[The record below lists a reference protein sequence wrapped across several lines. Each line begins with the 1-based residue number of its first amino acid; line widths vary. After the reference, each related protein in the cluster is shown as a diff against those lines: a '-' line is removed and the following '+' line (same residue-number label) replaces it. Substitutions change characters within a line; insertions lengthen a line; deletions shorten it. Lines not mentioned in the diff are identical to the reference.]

1 MSNQAPVL
9 NFLAGGLTSPTQ
21 VPSAPTGG
29 APGTGVAFETLLAA
43 QQVEI
48 AGEGS
53 GLKLIPEALKE
64 NSLSSFFAAPKEGA
78 ANENTVAAAV
88 ETLLKNQTT
97 QQLPQTTQETT
108 TPLAPAVKAE
118 LAATGTVEG
127 QINAPAPGTVTE
139 QLEVLPTLTT
149 QDGTKATTQKI
160 SQTPVPNTAP
170 SGVTVEALQI
180 SQAADTVPQAL
191 TSVAEVKNTT
201 TTTTQTSTPAGVVVE
216 LNPQAAAQS
225 TVINTNVEQ
234 VTPAVQGEGLEK
246 QVQTT
251 AKPTNT
257 TPAQQTKNGATTPQI
272 PQNELAT
279 PKADTSQPQH
289 IKTVVQPD
297 QRTAANTAESQTL
310 ITQAQPETI
319 TLRQP
324 SRTTTLQSSQTE
336 TDDPSETVKVNADE
350 TVVKKP
356 PTGKPANNAANQ
368 NTPNTGDAASKTTP
382 MNFNLLSAANLYALE
397 GQDGQILPQQTAEL
411 SVQAA
416 RSAGTMPI
424 APGVKIPVNLIA
436 VNIAQHASQGINKFA
451 VRLDP
456 PELGRVEVKLEMTP
470 DGKVSAHITAE
481 RAETLDLL
489 QRDARALER
498 ALNDTGLSANRDS
511 LSFSLKDQASNSAS
525 DQQNQQQNAA
535 NTNGNDD
542 TTDIAQVSQY
552 RAYVTP
558 DGVDIRI

>member
-48 AGEGS
+48 AGENS
-53 GLKLIPEALKE
+53 GLKFIPEALKE
-64 NSLSSFFAAPKEGA
+64 NSLSGFFTAPKEGA

-88 ETLLKNQTT
+88 ETLLQNQTT

-108 TPLAPAVKAE
+108 SSLATAVKTE
-118 LAATGTVEG
+118 LTAADNAEG
-127 QINAPAPGTVTE
+127 QSNNPAPGIVTE
-139 QLEVLPTLTT
+139 QLEVLATLTT
-149 QDGTKATTQKI
+149 QDGPKATTENTSK
-160 SQTPVPNTAP
+160 TPVPNTAP
-170 SGVTVEALQI
+170 SAATTEASQI
-180 SQAADTVPQAL
+180 IPATGAVPQAL
-191 TSVAEVKNTT
+191 TSVAETKTAAI
-201 TTTTQTSTPAGVVVE
+201 TPQNNARPVAGT
-216 LNPQAAAQS
+216 NPQAVAQ
-225 TVINTNVEQ
+225 TTGLNTNVEQ

-251 AKPTNT
+251 AKPTIT
-257 TPAQQTKNGATTPQI
+257 TPAQQSKNDAITSQI

-279 PKADTSQPQH
+279 PKADASQAQH
-289 IKTVVQPD
+289 IKTVVQTD
-297 QRTAANTAESQTL
+297 QRTTANTAESQVL

-319 TLRQP
+319 SLRQP
-324 SRTTTLQSSQTE
+324 TRTTLHSSQTE
-336 TDDPSETVKVNADE
+336 TDDPSETVKVNADG
-350 TVVKKP
+350 TVVKKSP
-356 PTGKPANNAANQ
+356 FGKPANNAANQ
-368 NTPNTGDAASKTTP
+368 NTPTVSDATNKTAP
-382 MNFNLLSAANLYALE
+382 LNFNLLSAANLYALE

-411 SVQAA
+411 SIQAA

-470 DGKVSAHITAE
+470 DGKVSAHIAAE

-511 LSFSLKDQASNSAS
+511 LSFSLKDQAPNGES

-542 TTDIAQVSQY
+542 TTDIAQASQY

-558 DGVDIRI
+558 DSVDIRI